1 MKKIL
6 LFSFAALFV
15 FVAHHPAHAS
25 EVIQSQS
32 QVRVVSQLFEAEV
45 TEQMNE
51 QANWDSCTSFRTAWQ
66 NSFHAADA
74 DLEASFTFYARASAS
89 KIQQHREA
97 FELVKSIA
105 EKYQHNNCRAIPG
118 TFAVIAN
125 SRKVSHRSTL
135 RY

>member
-6 LFSFAALFV
+6 LFSFAALLL

-25 EVIQSQS
+25 EVIQSKS
-32 QVRVVSQLFEAEV
+32 QVRVVSQLFEAEI
-45 TEQMNE
+45 TDLMNE

-66 NSFHAADA
+66 NSFHAANA
-74 DLEASFTFYARASAS
+74 DLEASFAFYARASAN
-89 KIQQHREA
+89 KIQQQREA

-118 TFAVIAN
+118 AFAVIAN

-135 RY
+135 RH